1 MPSFTRPSCSQR
13 RWSTLQKSEKSRQLM
28 LFQSAKES
36 ESVSNREGI
45 DEAGRNC
52 RWLRS
57 GDNSPTHCEKAPVS
71 CLRPRA
77 GDSAQGQKGQFGWVA
92 VGKKEGLRARSKG
105 VDSKDIGDYH
115 CMLLQRSGIWKH
127 EHQVEVGSKARVGLS
142 LPAPEVRC
150 FSFQAHAR

>member
-57 GDNSPTHCEKAPVS
+57 DDNSPTHCEGPPVS

-77 GDSAQGQKGQFGWVA
+77 DDSAQGQKGQFDWVA
-92 VGKKEGLRARSKG
+92 MGKKEGRRARLKG
-105 VDSKDIGDYH
+105 VEAKDIGDYH
-115 CMLLQRSGIWKH
+115 CMLQQRRGIWKH
-127 EHQVEVGSKARVGLS
+127 EHHMEFGSKARVGLS
-142 LPAPEVRC
+142 LPAPAVSC
-150 FSFQAHAR
+150 FSSHTHAR

>member
-1 MPSFTRPSCSQR
+1 
-13 RWSTLQKSEKSRQLM
+13 M

-57 GDNSPTHCEKAPVS
+57 DDNSPTHCEGPPVS

-77 GDSAQGQKGQFGWVA
+77 DDSAQGQKGQFDWVA
-92 VGKKEGLRARSKG
+92 MGKKEGRRARLKG
-105 VDSKDIGDYH
+105 VEAKDIGDYH
-115 CMLLQRSGIWKH
+115 CMLQQRRGIWKH
-127 EHQVEVGSKARVGLS
+127 EHHMEFGSKARVGLS
-142 LPAPEVRC
+142 LPAPAVSC
-150 FSFQAHAR
+150 FSSHTHAR